1 MYRFLAGAAIRV
13 LVALWALLAILLML
27 RTGDTKE
34 INDAVLQQLI
44 DAKRDGD
51 RDRFNTIKFL
61 NGITDEDLEAYRVGT
76 WTVSFPTE
84 SKTSE

>member
-34 INDAVLQQLI
+34 LNDAVLQQLI
-44 DAKRDGD
+44 DARMSGD
-51 RDRFNTIKFL
+51 KDRFNTIKFL

-76 WTVSFPTE
+76 WTVSFPST
-84 SKTSE
+84 STSE